1 MPARG
6 PRAHTGSWHAALR
19 RCGQVMNGTRRAAT
33 GTGAALAWGLMPEY
47 AYAEGVEVATLS
59 ASWALPFAG
68 LLLSIA
74 LCPMLAPAFWHHH
87 FGKIAA
93 AWSLAFVLPF
103 AALHG
108 VAATW
113 PMLLHALIDEY
124 LPFIA
129 LVGALYTIAGGICV
143 YGNLR
148 GSPRTNTAML
158 ALGTLLA
165 SVMGTTGAAML
176 LIRPLL
182 RANDNRRHNAHV
194 VVFFIFLVA
203 NAGGLLTPLGDP
215 PLFLGFLNG
224 VGFFWTAQ
232 HLALPMLFVCGVL
245 LTVFYALDAWLFSR
259 AGDARAAALDTTPD
273 VTPDSTPDL
282 TPDVT
287 SDSGQSGIGGKIN
300 FVLLALAV
308 ALVLMSGI
316 WKPGLSFAFAGAHV
330 ELQNLLRDAG
340 LVALALAS
348 LALTPRAVR
357 AANDFSW
364 APIVE
369 VAKLFAG
376 IFATITPVIL
386 ILRAGEAGAF
396 AHLIQLVN
404 ATPGQTDGI
413 AYFWA
418 TGLLSSFL
426 DNAPTYLVFF
436 NLAGGDAPTLMTA
449 GAKTLA
455 AISAGAVLMGAMT
468 YIGNAPNFMVK
479 AIAESRGVRMP
490 GFFGYLG
497 WSCAILVPVFLA
509 TAWLFFA

>member
-1 MPARG
+1 MHG
-6 PRAHTGSWHAALR
+6 
-19 RCGQVMNGTRRAAT
+19 MRRAAT

-47 AYAEGVEVATLS
+47 AYAEGVEVTTLS

-74 LCPMLAPAFWHHH
+74 LYPMLAPAFWHHH
-87 FGKIAA
+87 FGKITA

-108 VAATW
+108 IAATW

-232 HLALPMLFVCGVL
+232 HLALPMLFVCGAL

-259 AGDARAAALDTTPD
+259 AGEARAAVVDTAPN
-273 VTPDSTPDL
+273 SSL
-282 TPDVT
+282 
-287 SDSGQSGIGGKIN
+287 SGIGGKIN

-316 WKPGLSFAFAGAHV
+316 WKPGSSFAFAGAHV

-348 LALTPRAVR
+348 LAFTPRAVR

-396 AHLIQLVN
+396 AHLIQFVN
-404 ATPGQTDGI
+404 QTPGQTDSV

-436 NLAGGDAPTLMTA
+436 NLAGGDAPTLMTT

-497 WSCAILVPVFLA
+497 WSCAILVPVFVA